1 MSHASNSTC
10 IFCGSTNY
18 GQGCN
23 YSPNGYHIKP
33 NDPETCRFCG
43 SPTRGKGCHF
53 NPSTGLHVR
62 GAGGTVCVYC
72 GSPDKGQGCHLNPT
86 GIHDRFG
93 DSNQSSVTPSSN
105 LKPSTPPKKTEEK
118 TTQATLG
125 VESIEIDS
133 GTMLSIGDKC
143 RHLFSHRIPGWWHI
157 VGFLIIATPLVV
169 YSGYVA
175 YLALI
180 ELHKPFSEL
189 SKSTQ
194 FIIASPPIT
203 ILVSYWLR
211 NVTAKILARYY
222 IGIPALV
229 ISYII
234 NRNGIEIN
242 GVVIGPWLIAASIIA
257 WLWPIWPILAVFI
270 FVLGAVGKGISNKN
284 TMR

>member
-1 MSHASNSTC
+1 MNNSTC
-10 IFCGSTNY
+10 ILCGSTNY

-53 NPSTGLHVR
+53 NPSNGLHVR

-72 GSPDKGQGCHLNPT
+72 GSPNKGPGCHINPT
-86 GIHDRFG
+86 GIHDIFG
-93 DSNQSSVTPSSN
+93 DSTQASVTPSSN
-105 LKPSTPPKKTEEK
+105 LNTATPAKKTEEK
-118 TTQATLG
+118 ITQAHKQ
-125 VESIEIDS
+125 VEQIEIDS

-143 RHLFSHRIPGWWHI
+143 RRLFSYRIPGWWHI
-157 VGFLIIATPLVV
+157 AGFLIIAIPLLV

-175 YLALI
+175 YLGLI
-180 ELHKPFSEL
+180 ALHKPFGQL
-189 SKSTQ
+189 SRTTQ
-194 FIIASPPIT
+194 LIIVSPPIT
-203 ILVSYWLR
+203 LLVSYWFR

-242 GVVIGPWLIAASIIA
+242 GIVIGPWLIAASIIA
-257 WLWPIWPILAVFI
+257 WVWPIWPFLAVFVLI
-270 FVLGAVGKGISNKN
+270 FGAIGKGMSENNKHI
-284 TMR
+284 MR